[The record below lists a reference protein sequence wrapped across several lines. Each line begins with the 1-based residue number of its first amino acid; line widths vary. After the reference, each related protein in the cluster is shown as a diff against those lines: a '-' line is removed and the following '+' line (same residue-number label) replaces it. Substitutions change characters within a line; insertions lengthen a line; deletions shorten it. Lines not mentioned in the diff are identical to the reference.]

1 MDLSDEEEIIEGE
14 EDYDDYESELDDA
27 VEDEEPAD
35 FTTQTEIAQLR
46 ESDYDKKGTAELII
60 NRKCYRVGQSYYDA
74 NGKSFLTIS
83 VIDPASNK
91 ATCTRYIRMEDTFV
105 CPNGKDGIYI
115 AVKGDEL
122 VDLSE
127 LKYPC
132 NGKEFPKFD
141 LKYEQNG
148 RSFCYYN
155 EDAKIAYDPLNKP
168 TVLDLW
174 AGAGGM
180 SIGFEKAGFHVISAV
195 DNDKDAVATLRAN
208 KKGNTAIF
216 QEKVSSFLRYSKQG
230 KAGYVKPGEV
240 KHVHGSPPCKG
251 FSRANRT
258 GGKDDMINNKQTH
271 YFFKAVQHFLPSTA
285 SMENVHGIFL
295 DSSKNYLQDVVANL
309 LSLGYQVRVDLL
321 NASSYG
327 DPQNRKRVILFAAR
341 KEILLPSTPLPTRG
355 PNLLPVKT
363 CEDAIGML
371 EKFVPSNSASG
382 VISLCNSTL
391 IYNHVIS
398 RVKRRH
404 DDWTLNAN
412 EPART
417 VLATSRPHVH
427 YNGKRGISV
436 REGEFSFLHFFFIIR
451 PVCTNFPLLHYSC
464 LPAVIP
470 THLCFLWKY

>member
-1 MDLSDEEEIIEGE
+1 
-14 EDYDDYESELDDA
+14 
-27 VEDEEPAD
+27 
-35 FTTQTEIAQLR
+35 
-46 ESDYDKKGTAELII
+46 
-60 NRKCYRVGQSYYDA
+60 
-74 NGKSFLTIS
+74 
-83 VIDPASNK
+83 
-91 ATCTRYIRMEDTFV
+91 
-105 CPNGKDGIYI
+105 
-115 AVKGDEL
+115 
-122 VDLSE
+122 
-127 LKYPC
+127 
-132 NGKEFPKFD
+132 
-141 LKYEQNG
+141 
-148 RSFCYYN
+148 
-155 EDAKIAYDPLNKP
+155 
-168 TVLDLW
+168 
-174 AGAGGM
+174 
-180 SIGFEKAGFHVISAV
+180 
-195 DNDKDAVATLRAN
+195 
-208 KKGNTAIF
+208 
-216 QEKVSSFLRYSKQG
+216 
-230 KAGYVKPGEV
+230 
-240 KHVHGSPPCKG
+240 
-251 FSRANRT
+251 
-258 GGKDDMINNKQTH
+258 
-271 YFFKAVQHFLPSTA
+271 
-285 SMENVHGIFL
+285 MENVHGIFL